1 MKQEDKTLLGQLGAI
16 LGKLE
21 RARRLPGQEEEF
33 GVGKHHFRLNAPLSE
48 AEIGAFEER
57 HGVRLPND
65 YRLFLLLAGEG
76 GAGPYYGIEPLS
88 EWDYW
93 FEEEAKSPGFL
104 ASAPP
109 LPAPDH
115 GRSGGR
121 GSLPCSENRVRPAPH
136 HRGDVQS
143 EPVGGTTPGPD
154 PTPGQGAP
162 QAPRP
167 EDSVAAPA
175 PGKSQRR

>member
-104 ASAPP
+104 ASPCP
-109 LPAPDH
+109 L
-115 GRSGGR
+115 
-121 GSLPCSENRVRPAPH
+121 
-136 HRGDVQS
+136 
-143 EPVGGTTPGPD
+143 
-154 PTPGQGAP
+154 
-162 QAPRP
+162 
-167 EDSVAAPA
+167 A
-175 PGKSQRR
+175 PGLALVQAWRAAAERAKSGAKPGTFPGVEWSEF